1 MASMLQFIPC
11 WRGLRP
17 CSSAV
22 LLLPALL
29 LLAGVG
35 GCNHADDYPPLPPV
49 GSVAEMSVKSE
60 EDRAR
65 ELAWLRS
72 LQQEPYPTYRIHSG
86 DTFTIKVYENPELEA
101 QDVVVTP
108 DGQIALML
116 VGTCNLLG
124 KTLTEVVE
132 ELEKRY
138 GEYIR
143 NPKVAV
149 IPRIIASQSATIAG
163 KVNEPGQYPVN
174 NRTRLAD
181 FLAMGNGTPTE
192 LFNGQGFE
200 LADFSS
206 SFIVRDNE
214 RLPVNFERVLQ
225 GDPLH
230 NIAIHPGD
238 YVYITSR
245 ANRLVGVMGEVHLP
259 SFIVWY
265 ENMGLLEAIVNARG
279 LKEGYWENVIVIR
292 GGMADPILYR
302 VNIDDVLSGKIPNP
316 ALLSNDIV
324 YVPRDALGEY
334 NVFVRKLF
342 PTGQLLNML
351 LSPISFWSTRN

>member
-1 MASMLQFIPC
+1 MSPFSACCRRRCRAVAVMASTLVAMA
-11 WRGLRP
+11 GL
-17 CSSAV
+17 V
-22 LLLPALL
+22 
-29 LLAGVG
+29 
-35 GCNHADDYPPLPPV
+35 GCNHADEYPPLPPV
-49 GSVAEMSVKSE
+49 GSVADMAVKSE

-65 ELAWLRS
+65 ELAWLQS
-72 LQQEPYPTYRIHSG
+72 LQKQPYPIYRIHSG

-124 KTLTEVVE
+124 KTLPEVVE

-138 GEYIR
+138 SEYIR

-149 IPRIIASQSATIAG
+149 IPRSISSQTATIAG
-163 KVNEPGQYPVN
+163 KVNEPGMYPVN
-174 NRTRLAD
+174 NRIRLAD
-181 FLAMGNGTPTE
+181 FLSLGNGTPTE

-206 SFIVRDNE
+206 SFIVRNQE

-230 NIAIHPGD
+230 NISIHPGD

-245 ANRLVGVMGEVHLP
+245 ANRLVGVMGEVNLP

-265 ENMGLLEAIVNARG
+265 ENMGLLEAVVNARG
-279 LKEGYWENVIVIR
+279 LKEEYWKNVIVIR
-292 GGMADPILYR
+292 GGMNDPILYR
-302 VNIDDVLSGKIPNP
+302 VNIDDVLHGKIPNP

-324 YVPRDALGEY
+324 YVPKDAFSEY